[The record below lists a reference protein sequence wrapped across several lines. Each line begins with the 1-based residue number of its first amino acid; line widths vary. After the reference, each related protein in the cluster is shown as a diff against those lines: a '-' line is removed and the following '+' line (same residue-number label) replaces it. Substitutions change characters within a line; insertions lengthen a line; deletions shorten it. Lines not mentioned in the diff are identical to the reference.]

1 MTDPT
6 CPRPPSDWLDNTT
19 LDKALDEILGKNNP
33 YAYTMFSFIKR
44 ALRQYQLHWR
54 MEPHDVLHEAYQRG
68 IAALKAGKA
77 ITNPHAWLKKTS
89 FNIIREYSRS
99 KKGIPTD
106 PAILSDVVS
115 DDDDEPMGQLIW
127 QEELQD
133 LRETIAIFAR
143 EEPEAFELLCLRT
156 LDRLSW
162 QDIAE
167 QWSAKYRQ
175 PINDVALRKKLSRA
189 KKKFR
194 LLFHRLEQSQ
204 G

>member
-1 MTDPT
+1 MTDPNR
-6 CPRPPSDWLDNTT
+6 PRPPSDDSNTT
-19 LDKALDEILGKNNP
+19 LLDKALDEILGKDNS
-33 YAYTMFSFIKR
+33 YAYTMFSCIKR
-44 ALRQYQLHWR
+44 MLKQYQLHWR

-68 IAALKAGKA
+68 VAALKAGKA

-89 FNIIREYSRS
+89 LNIIREYSRS
-99 KKGIPTD
+99 KKGVPTD
-106 PAILSDVVS
+106 PMILSDIVS
-115 DDDDEPMGQLIW
+115 DDNKPMEKLIW

-167 QWSAKYRQ
+167 HWSTKYRQ
-175 PINDVALRKKLSRA
+175 PVNDVALRKKLSRA